1 MDGWLWGA
9 LSRKQSL
16 GEGLKGEHSLFITC
30 RVFHLSYPGSP
41 PWVGKIPWRRAWQ
54 PTSVFLPGES
64 HGQRNLAGYNLAGLW
79 RVGHDWEAKHS
90 TAQCFPKP
98 HVLLFIT
105 KAEIHMP
112 HLCSPW
118 QWKQI
123 IYLTW
128 FNKGLYLVRSQRK
141 LLINWMGSIKDLC
154 SIVQLSTEEYSFTK
168 HVLIHWLF
176 TGRENGTFI
185 WKYIKWDNSRS
196 QQLTNTDLFQYC
208 WERCCKWTQRNWPG
222 PEGPR
227 LISLP
232 ATVLLSDLPHW
243 LLFLPR

>member
-1 MDGWLWGA
+1 MFFKILWENYEGQIPLVRRLLPKYCLVTALALGVDGSEGHCPESKAWW
-9 LSRKQSL
+9 
-16 GEGLKGEHSLFITC
+16 EGLNGEHSLFITC

-64 HGQRNLAGYNLAGLW
+64 HGQRNLAGCNLVGLW

-141 LLINWMGSIKDLC
+141 LLINWIGSIKDLC
-154 SIVQLSTEEYSFTK
+154 SIVQLSTKEYSFIK
-168 HVLIHWLF
+168 HVLIHWLY
-176 TGRENGTFI
+176 R
-185 WKYIKWDNSRS
+185 KRKWHI
-196 QQLTNTDLFQYC
+196 YM
-208 WERCCKWTQRNWPG
+208 K
-222 PEGPR
+222 
-227 LISLP
+227 
-232 ATVLLSDLPHW
+232 VY
-243 LLFLPR
+243 